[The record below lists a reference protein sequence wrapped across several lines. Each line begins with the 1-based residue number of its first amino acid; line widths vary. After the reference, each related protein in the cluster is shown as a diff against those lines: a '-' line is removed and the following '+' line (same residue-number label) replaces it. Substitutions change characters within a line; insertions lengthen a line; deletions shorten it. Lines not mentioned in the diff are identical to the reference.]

1 MKLTIIDYG
10 AGNVFSVRSAFE
22 RLGVTPK
29 LSGNAD
35 EISSSDLVLFPGV
48 GHAEAAIQQLRSTG
62 LDKLLPELKQPV
74 MGICL
79 GMQLMCE
86 STEEGDTQ
94 GLGIFDGVRVV
105 RFDEALKVPH
115 MGWNDLYD
123 TKGFMKGIE
132 EPVYFVHSYYATLC
146 NWSVAKTDYPQAF
159 SAALEKDNFLAC
171 QFHPEKSGLAG
182 EAILKRFL
190 DKA

>member
-1 MKLTIIDYG
+1 
-10 AGNVFSVRSAFE
+10 
-22 RLGVTPK
+22 
-29 LSGNAD
+29 
-35 EISSSDLVLFPGV
+35 
-48 GHAEAAIQQLRSTG
+48 QQLRSTG